1 MKKTELATKA
11 SQILIKSKLGL
22 KKHSP
27 EILMVGG
34 IGVGVVAAVLACK
47 QTIKATGIIDDARKS
62 LADIETVQTMA
73 ENGETQYSE
82 EDAANDR
89 KTVAIQVTV
98 GMIKTYAVPVS
109 LGIVSIVCILGSNHI
124 LRKRNAA
131 LAAAFSALST
141 DFMNY
146 RKRVIEKYG
155 KETDFMLKNGLEKEL
170 VAHQVV
176 DPETGEVKETQEEV
190 LKYDGA
196 KLSQYARVFDEVGST
211 QWTPSPD
218 HNRAFLLMEQNYF
231 NERIKTRG
239 YIFLNEVYERLGMRP
254 TKAGSIVGW
263 VYKNADYEGVDFGI
277 FSAHTQ
283 KAQDFLDGNE
293 PSIILD
299 FNVQGDILS
308 LVTEGGVWDEFHG
321 TEYES

>member
-11 SQILIKSKLGL
+11 SQILLKSKMGL

-27 EILMVGG
+27 EILTAAG
-34 IGVGVVAAVLACK
+34 IITGITAAIIACK
-47 QTIKATGIIDDARKS
+47 QTVKATEIIQDARKS
-62 LADIETVQTMA
+62 LNDIDEVKNLA
-73 ENGETQYSE
+73 KNGEATYT
-82 EDAANDR
+82 EDDEANDR
-89 KTVAIQVTV
+89 KTVAIQTTV
-98 GMIKTYAVPVS
+98 NLVKTYALPVG
-109 LGIVSIVCILGSNHI
+109 LGVLSIACILASNHI

-146 RKRVIEKYG
+146 RKRVIDKYG
-155 KETDFMLKNGLEKEL
+155 KETDFMLKNGLEKQL

-176 DPETGEVKETQEEV
+176 DPETGEVKEEQKEV
-190 LKYDGA
+190 LTYEGT

-211 QWTPSPD
+211 QWTPSAD

-231 NERIKTRG
+231 NERIRTRG
-239 YIFLNEVYERLGMRP
+239 YIFLNEVYERLGFRP

-263 VYKNADYEGVDFGI
+263 VYQNADYEGIDFGI
-277 FSAHTQ
+277 FTAHTQ
-283 KAQDFLDGNE
+283 KAAEFLDGTE

-308 LVTEGGVWDEFHG
+308 LVTEGGIWDQYNG
-321 TEYES
+321 G